1 LIHFYSL
8 IVLCEGLSYSYA
20 FFRDLQPMK
29 RQVYFISDGTA
40 ITAETLGKSLLT
52 QFEQVEFEFVTLPY
66 INTPE
71 QIVTTIE
78 LIESSHRDHGS
89 LPIVIITIVDAKL
102 RQQFKQC
109 DAFIVD
115 IFSAFLTPLEMELN
129 TPSTHTTGK
138 QRGIDHHQYA
148 DRIDAVHFAIDNDD
162 GAITR
167 EYDQADII
175 LVGVSRCGKT
185 PTSLYLALQFG
196 IKAANYPLTEED
208 FGNYKLPNVLKAH
221 KDKLY
226 GLTIT
231 PQRLQSIRQMRRADS
246 QYASMNQCQREI
258 REVETIFRTE
268 RIPYMDTTHA
278 SIEEISTRIMEA
290 AGLRR

>member
-1 LIHFYSL
+1 
-8 IVLCEGLSYSYA
+8 
-20 FFRDLQPMK
+20 MK

-52 QFEQVEFEFVTLPY
+52 QFEQVEFDFITLPY
-66 INTPE
+66 INTTE
-71 QIVTTIE
+71 QVATTIE
-78 LIESSHRDHGS
+78 LIESDNADKET
-89 LPIVIITIVDAKL
+89 LPIIIVTIVDAKL
-102 RQQFKQC
+102 RQQLKHC

-115 IFSAFLTPLEMELN
+115 IFSAFLLPLEMELN
-129 TPSTHTTGK
+129 TPSALTAGK

-148 DRIDAVHFAIDNDD
+148 DRINAVHFAIDNDD

-185 PTSLYLALQFG
+185 PTCLYLALQFG

-208 FGNYKLPNVLKAH
+208 FGGLKLPAVLKAH
-221 KDKLY
+221 KNKLY

-231 PQRLQSIRQMRRADS
+231 PLRLQSIRQQRRADS
-246 QYASMNQCQREI
+246 QYASMPQCQREV
-258 REVETIFRTE
+258 REVEATFRRE
-268 RIPYMDTTHA
+268 GVAFMDTTQA

>member
-1 LIHFYSL
+1 
-8 IVLCEGLSYSYA
+8 
-20 FFRDLQPMK
+20 MK

-52 QFEQVEFEFVTLPY
+52 QFEQVEFDFITLPY

-71 QIVTTIE
+71 QIATTIE
-78 LIESSHRDHGS
+78 LIESDQHDHGT
-89 LPIVIITIVDAKL
+89 LPIVIVTIVDAKL

-115 IFSAFLTPLEMELN
+115 IFSAFLIPLEIELN
-129 TPSTHTTGK
+129 APSAYTAGK

-148 DRIDAVHFAIDNDD
+148 DRINAVHFAIDNDD

-208 FGNYKLPNVLKAH
+208 FGGFQLPAVLKPH
-221 KDKLY
+221 KNKLY

-231 PQRLQSIRQMRRADS
+231 PQRLQGIRQSRRADS
-246 QYASMNQCQREI
+246 RYASMAQCQREV
-258 REVETIFRTE
+258 REVEAIFRKE
-268 RIPYMDTTHA
+268 SVPYMDTTHA

>member
-1 LIHFYSL
+1 
-8 IVLCEGLSYSYA
+8 
-20 FFRDLQPMK
+20 MK

-52 QFEQVEFEFVTLPY
+52 QFEQVEFEFITLPY
-66 INTPE
+66 INTAE
-71 QIVTTIE
+71 QITTTIE
-78 LIESSHRDHGS
+78 LIESEHRDQGT

-115 IFSAFLTPLEMELN
+115 IFSAFLTPPEMELN
-129 TPSTHTTGK
+129 TPSAHTAGK

-208 FGNYKLPNVLKAH
+208 FGSYKLPSVLKAH
-221 KDKLY
+221 KNKLY
-226 GLTIT
+226 GLTIS
-231 PQRLQSIRQMRRADS
+231 PQRLQSIRQQRRADS
-246 QYASMNQCQREI
+246 QYAAMNQCQREV
-258 REVETIFRTE
+258 REVETIFRQE
-268 RIPYMDTTHA
+268 RIPYMDTTQA

>member
-1 LIHFYSL
+1 
-8 IVLCEGLSYSYA
+8 
-20 FFRDLQPMK
+20 MK
-29 RQVYFISDGTA
+29 RQVYFISDSTA

-52 QFEQVEFEFVTLPY
+52 QFEKIDFEFITLPY
-66 INTPE
+66 VNSTE
-71 QIVTTIE
+71 QITNIIE
-78 LIESSHRDHGS
+78 LITSNQRKQGT
-89 LPIVIITIVDAKL
+89 LPILIVTIVDTKL
-102 RQQFKQC
+102 RQQLKQC

-129 TPSTHTTGK
+129 APSVSATGV
-138 QRGIDHHQYA
+138 QRNIDHHQYA

-208 FGNYKLPNVLKAH
+208 FGSFQLPAVLKPY
-221 KDKLY
+221 KNKLY
-226 GLTIT
+226 GLTIN
-231 PQRLQSIRQMRRADS
+231 PLRLQSIRQARQANSR
-246 QYASMNQCQREI
+246 YASMPQCQREV
-258 REVETIFRTE
+258 REVEAVFRKE
-268 RIPYMDTTHA
+268 RVPFMDTSNA
-278 SIEEISTRIMEA
+278 SIEEISTRIMDA

>member
-1 LIHFYSL
+1 
-8 IVLCEGLSYSYA
+8 
-20 FFRDLQPMK
+20 MK

-52 QFEQVEFEFVTLPY
+52 QFEQVEFEFITLPY
-66 INTPE
+66 INTSAK
-71 QIVTTIE
+71 ITTTIE
-78 LIESSHRDHGS
+78 LIECEHRERGT
-89 LPIVIITIVDAKL
+89 LPIVIVTIVDAKL

-129 TPSTHTTGK
+129 TPSAHTAGK
-138 QRGIDHHQYA
+138 QRSIDQHQYA

-185 PTSLYLALQFG
+185 PTRLYLALQFG

-208 FGNYKLPNVLKAH
+208 FGSYQLPRVLKAH
-221 KDKLY
+221 KNKLY
-226 GLTIT
+226 GLTIA
-231 PQRLQSIRQMRRADS
+231 PQRLQSIRQQRRADS
-246 QYASMNQCQREI
+246 QYASMAQCQREV
-258 REVETIFRTE
+258 REVETMFRHE
-268 RIPYMDTTHA
+268 RIAYMDTTQA

>member
-1 LIHFYSL
+1 
-8 IVLCEGLSYSYA
+8 
-20 FFRDLQPMK
+20 MK

-52 QFEQVEFEFVTLPY
+52 QFEQVEFEFITLPY
-66 INTPE
+66 INTAE
-71 QIVTTIE
+71 QIATTIE
-78 LIESSHRDHGS
+78 LIESDTADKGT
-89 LPIVIITIVDAKL
+89 LPIVIVTIIDTKL
-102 RQQFKQC
+102 RQQLKQC
-109 DAFIVD
+109 NAFIVD
-115 IFSAFLTPLEMELN
+115 IFSAFLSPLELELN
-129 TPSTHTTGK
+129 TPSALETGK
-138 QRGIDHHQYA
+138 QRHIDHHQYA
-148 DRIDAVHFAIDNDD
+148 ERIDAVHFAIDNDD

-175 LVGVSRCGKT
+175 LIGVSRCGKT

-208 FGNYKLPNVLKAH
+208 FGRYELPDVLKAH
-221 KDKLY
+221 KNKLY

-231 PQRLQSIRQMRRADS
+231 PKRLQAIRHARRADS
-246 QYASMNQCQREI
+246 QYASLAQCQREI
-258 REVETIFRTE
+258 KEVETTFRHE
-268 RIPYMDTTHA
+268 KIPFMDTTHA

>member
-1 LIHFYSL
+1 
-8 IVLCEGLSYSYA
+8 
-20 FFRDLQPMK
+20 MK
-29 RQVYFISDGTA
+29 RHVYFISDGTA

-52 QFEQVEFEFVTLPY
+52 QFEQIEFEFITLPY
-66 INTPE
+66 INTAE
-71 QIVTTIE
+71 QVATTVQ
-78 LIESSHRDHGS
+78 LIESDNADKET
-89 LPIVIITIVDAKL
+89 LPIVIVTIVDAKL
-102 RQQFKQC
+102 RQQLKQC
-109 DAFIVD
+109 GAFIID
-115 IFSAFLTPLEMELN
+115 IFSAFLSPLEQELRA
-129 TPSTHTTGK
+129 PSVLKAGQ
-138 QRGIDHHQYA
+138 QRHVDHSQYA
-148 DRIDAVHFAIDNDD
+148 DRINAVHFAINNDD

-185 PTSLYLALQFG
+185 PTCLYLALQFG

-208 FGNYKLPNVLKAH
+208 FGQYELPAALKPH

-231 PQRLQSIRQMRRADS
+231 PQRLQAIRHARRADS
-246 QYASMNQCQREI
+246 RYASLAQCQREI
-258 REVETIFRTE
+258 KEVETTFRHE
-268 RIPYMDTTHA
+268 NIPFMDVTHA